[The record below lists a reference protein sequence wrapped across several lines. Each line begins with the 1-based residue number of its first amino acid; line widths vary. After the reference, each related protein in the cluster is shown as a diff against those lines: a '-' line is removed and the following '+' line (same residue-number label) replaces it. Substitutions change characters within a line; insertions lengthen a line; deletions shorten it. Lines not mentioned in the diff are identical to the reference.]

1 MSPILFCYFT
11 NIVFLQFKYTIFV
24 YIYQSIFGTFQIFT
38 PIIDVNIQFIFP
50 HAYNKITTIKI
61 IYNEDVLNMFTK
73 LVGLRLVI
81 GICFIGY
88 GLLLYALEK
97 YDGLPTFNIKIKTNG
112 YINGFTLMVVG
123 VLICSTSFINFII
136 SSIASIALLLIESY
150 FINKKL

>member
-1 MSPILFCYFT
+1 
-11 NIVFLQFKYTIFV
+11 
-24 YIYQSIFGTFQIFT
+24 
-38 PIIDVNIQFIFP
+38 
-50 HAYNKITTIKI
+50 
-61 IYNEDVLNMFTK
+61 MFTK

-88 GLLLYALEK
+88 GLLLYSLEK

-112 YINGFTLMVVG
+112 FTFMVVG

-136 SSIASIALLLIESY
+136 STIASIALLLIESY